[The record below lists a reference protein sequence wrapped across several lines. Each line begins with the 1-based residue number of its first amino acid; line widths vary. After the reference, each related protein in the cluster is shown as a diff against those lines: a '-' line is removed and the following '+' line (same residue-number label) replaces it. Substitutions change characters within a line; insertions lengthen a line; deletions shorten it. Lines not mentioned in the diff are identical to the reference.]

1 MVRYGIEI
9 AAGSLRAAAA
19 LMVSLS
25 HRGGPSEAGALAALA
40 KSVLAAYYSKDA
52 GALIPLRPR

>member
-40 KSVLAAYYSKDA
+40 SRSLPPTTARTPA
-52 GALIPLRPR
+52 R